1 MMLLLPLLLLS
12 QTGEA
17 DCAAE
22 LRLNG
27 VGKPAAVQVEPYVDC
42 LNGHT
47 GTETQL
53 RSSCEGARSIAA
65 DYYGPAKAK
74 EGVAR
79 ALRWL
84 DSMVRERA
92 VCETHL
98 KVGS

>member
-1 MMLLLPLLLLS
+1 MLLLPLLLLS

-22 LRLNG
+22 LRLDG
-27 VGKPAAVQVEPYVDC
+27 VGKPAAVQVEAYADC
-42 LNGHT
+42 LNGHM
-47 GTETQL
+47 GTEIQL
-53 RSSCEGARSIAA
+53 RSSCEGPRGIAA
-65 DYYGPAKAK
+65 DYHGPAKAK
-74 EGVAR
+74 ERVAL